1 MITDLNAMWLTGTDP
16 QATLE
21 AMQAGVERVLR
32 RNR

>member
-1 MITDLNAMWLTGTDP
+1 MWLTKTDP
-16 QATLE
+16 QAALE